1 MDRFIETVLD
11 REGCNKHN
19 ALKGAPCFLIR
30 KNEGFGHYAAICNKR
45 AKRAG
50 FVGEISAKALL
61 GRKSA

>member
-1 MDRFIETVLD
+1 MDKFISIILD

-30 KNEGFGHYAAICNKR
+30 KHHGFGYYAGVCNKR

-50 FVGEISAKALL
+50 FSGKISAKALL
-61 GRKSA
+61 GKKTA